1 MLEDLRANSWSL
13 RPCCM
18 VLAYRVAHFC
28 SVWRKKNVL
37 NNLWAAPLLVLYR
50 IITEGFFGYEIQ
62 AAATIGRRF
71 TIHHGYAVVIN
82 KNVVA
87 GDDFT
92 IRHGV
97 TIGNRGADNMA
108 CPHIGNG
115 VELGANVIILGDI
128 TIGNNVT
135 VGAGSVVLKNLP
147 ANCTA
152 VGVPAEVVRINNKAV
167 NPADDLDQQD
177 LPDVMA
183 QRLLDLD
190 RRIGQLEKAAQGDIP
205 PTAQQVAARQ
215 RTSLRT

>member
-1 MLEDLRANSWSL
+1 MLHGYCLSRRSFLFGVAQKE
-13 RPCCM
+13 RPQQS
-18 VLAYRVAHFC
+18 VGGPVAG
-28 SVWRKKNVL
+28 
-37 NNLWAAPLLVLYR
+37 ALYR
-50 IITEGFFGYEIQ
+50 IITECFFGYEIQ

-135 VGAGSVVLKNLP
+135 VGAGSVVLDSVPDNALV
-147 ANCTA
+147 
-152 VGVPAEVVRINNKAV
+152 VG
-167 NPADDLDQQD
+167 
-177 LPDVMA
+177 
-183 QRLLDLD
+183 
-190 RRIGQLEKAAQGDIP
+190 EKARVKVIK
-205 PTAQQVAARQ
+205 
-215 RTSLRT
+215 

>member
-50 IITEGFFGYEIQ
+50 IITECFFGYEIQ

-97 TIGNRGADNMA
+97 TIGNQ
-108 CPHIGNG
+108 IF
-115 VELGANVIILGDI
+115 ELRIYAAEMGHRMPLRHEIHQLIL
-128 TIGNNVT
+128 
-135 VGAGSVVLKNLP
+135 AGFHAHGIDMP
-147 ANCTA
+147 F
-152 VGVPAEVVRINNKAV
+152 
-167 NPADDLDQQD
+167 
-177 LPDVMA
+177 
-183 QRLLDLD
+183 
-190 RRIGQLEKAAQGDIP
+190 P
-205 PTAQQVAARQ
+205 PFQMR
-215 RTSLRT
+215 